1 MGGVAVNH
9 VSDRQMGGA
18 AVMIRPA
25 IADDQ
30 RFICATWFRQL
41 TSRQRHASQRKRI
54 NQQIDRVLDDCTTQ
68 CLVACHAD
76 TNRILG
82 WLVYSSPPGMR
93 VLHMAYVRD
102 DERGHG
108 LCRRLVDAAWPGST
122 ARIVLTCNN
131 GPHARQFLERNR
143 GAMAVSLD
151 DFYR

>member
-1 MGGVAVNH
+1 MSQPSNTLI
-9 VSDRQMGGA
+9 RA
-18 AVMIRPA
+18 AAP
-25 IADDQ
+25 DDQ
-30 RFICATWFRQL
+30 RFICATWMRQL
-41 TSRQRHASQRKRI
+41 TQRDRSPRYRRRVNA
-54 NQQIDRVLDDCTTQ
+54 NIDRVLDDRTTR

-93 VLHMAYVRD
+93 CVHMAYVRD
-102 DERGHG
+102 DERGRG